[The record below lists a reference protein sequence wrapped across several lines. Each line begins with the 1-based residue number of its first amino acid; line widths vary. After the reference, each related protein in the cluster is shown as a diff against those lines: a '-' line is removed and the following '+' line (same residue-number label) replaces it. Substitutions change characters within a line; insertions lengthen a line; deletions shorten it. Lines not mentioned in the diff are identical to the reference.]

1 VTIKYY
7 VLDEEMGLFTIVND
21 DEDFNTGC
29 YDNEEFYYAVCRDE
43 YRLSNWLSNPFAAVL
58 AGSDEQ
64 GMLDSYKQEEEA
76 NRLLEEAW
84 KHVSPYES
92 AYPDLTDEEIDEFC
106 IKKYGKKYS
115 NALEAIKNRKAI
127 IENKNDNKTKSKS
140 LSADGDTREGSQNV
154 PDGSDAA
161 FLETISSADTET
173 LDGLTDKDERPGAER
188 AAAKPSRTT
197 PPQNSY
203 GEFGNVK
210 MTTAEFEKMVQAE
223 GADRANAL
231 IEELSSYLASSGKR
245 YKSHYAT
252 LLNWG
257 RRKDTE
263 KKKVK
268 SFDEEK
274 RERMEAQARSLLTKD
289 QIKFYGL

>member
-1 VTIKYY
+1 MRIRWVKVWIDAMAT
-7 VLDEEMGLFTIVND
+7 LTERFRDEEGRI
-21 DEDFNTGC
+21 DFEALGREEYEFRHALVTGD
-29 YDNEEFYYAVCRDE
+29 YSRSSRARD
-43 YRLSNWLSNPFAAVL
+43 FADA
-58 AGSDEQ
+58 AAKD
-64 GMLDSYKQEEEA
+64 YKVHSE
-76 NRLLEEAW
+76 N
-84 KHVSPYES
+84 
-92 AYPDLTDEEIDEFC
+92 
-106 IKKYGKKYS
+106 GKKGGRP
-115 NALEAIKNRKAI
+115 AKK
-127 IENKNDNKTKSKS
+127 
-140 LSADGDTREGSQNV
+140 LSADASTREGEDERDYRGNTGTTES
-154 PDGSDAA
+154 S
-161 FLETISSADTET
+161 TSADTET

-210 MTTAEFEKMVQAE
+210 MTTAEFEKLVQAE